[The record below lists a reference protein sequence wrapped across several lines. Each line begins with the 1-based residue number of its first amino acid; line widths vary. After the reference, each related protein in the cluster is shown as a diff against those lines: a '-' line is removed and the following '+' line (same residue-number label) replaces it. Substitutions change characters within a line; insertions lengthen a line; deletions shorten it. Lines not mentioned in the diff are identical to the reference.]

1 MQVNS
6 YLENNSWQRVL
17 ADLACYALA
26 AVFVPI
32 CASWH
37 GEKMARQDFV
47 KSRRVQASDIGPY
60 WSSLLI

>member
-6 YLENNSWQRVL
+6 YLEKNSWRHVL

-32 CASWH
+32 CASWR
-37 GEKMARQDFV
+37 GEKQARQDFV
-47 KSRRVQASDIGPY
+47 KSRRIRASDIGPY
-60 WSSLLI
+60 WSPLLL